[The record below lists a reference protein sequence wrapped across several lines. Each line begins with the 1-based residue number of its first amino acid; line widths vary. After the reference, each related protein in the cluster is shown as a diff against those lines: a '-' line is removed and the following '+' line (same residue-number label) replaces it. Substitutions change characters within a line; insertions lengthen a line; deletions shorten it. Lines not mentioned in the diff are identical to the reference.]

1 MRPDF
6 VDMAGDIDEESFW
19 PSFTDIMMVIVM
31 TFLLVTVAVVLTNTR
46 LLDQLRNSLVA
57 QEEASQLAEFTLKEN
72 ATLEEQLDYF
82 RRQASSLEMELLR
95 ARARQE
101 ETGRVLLAA
110 QNEAGR
116 LRSESDSRQ
125 RALEQARQQLETTRQ
140 ELGRVTEA
148 GRQARMERVRLQA
161 QLDAETTRLQAQVQ
175 QVRSTLA
182 QENASLQDRLQQ
194 AETDLSLA
202 RDEARTREALLDQLQ
217 QQHAAG
223 QQRLASLEGEYDA
236 LDRKYQKLLKPTRS
250 AKGKTVVDVM
260 YSRSGYRIREPGRQN
275 YRNVGRTELE
285 SELQQL
291 KQQYGTDL
299 YVKIII
305 PQDSGLSCSQAWAF
319 TRDTLNRYDYY
330 YQDDPEPAAADDAAT
345 GPQTATDRQEVNN

>member
-1 MRPDF
+1 MD
-6 VDMAGDIDEESFW
+6 GDVDEESFW

-82 RRQASSLEMELLR
+82 RRQASALEMELLR

-101 ETGRVLLAA
+101 ETGRALLEVR
-110 QNEAGR
+110 NEAGR
-116 LRSESDSRQ
+116 LRSERDRQ
-125 RALEQARQQLETTRQ
+125 QAALEQSREQLEAARQA
-140 ELGRVTEA
+140 LGRVTEA
-148 GRQARMERVRLQA
+148 GSQAQMALTRMQEQLGTETGRLQDELQTA
-161 QLDAETTRLQAQVQ
+161 RTRLT
-175 QVRSTLA
+175 QVRRELE

-194 AETDLSLA
+194 AETGLSVA
-202 RDEARTREALLDQLQ
+202 RDEAQSREELLGRLQ
-217 QQHAAG
+217 QQHDAG
-223 QQRLASLEGEYDA
+223 QQRLASLEGEYDE
-236 LDRKYQKLLKPTRS
+236 LDRKYQRLLKPTRS
-250 AKGKTVVDVM
+250 ARGKTVVDVM

-285 SELQQL
+285 AALQQL

-305 PQDSGLSCSQAWAF
+305 PQDSGLSYSQAWAF

-330 YQDDPEPAAADDAAT
+330 YQGDPETAAPDE
-345 GPQTATDRQEVNN
+345 GTAVPRTEPD